1 MRIFRRIEQS
11 QRRTMNSTLR
21 MFRVFVFS
29 VLTPCAGVGAQAAGG
44 DGKTLE
50 LLDESHGPVPSLVC
64 SMPSCGTVISIQHH
78 LGVEP
83 VTSEDGSGVYFQ
95 QEVKEDLY
103 PAPPLAPPIVDDS
116 TLEKETQLWD
126 IEVQMQ
132 DGTIQTVQQDFEPLF
147 SIGATVVVDGD
158 HVRVWE

>member
-1 MRIFRRIEQS
+1 
-11 QRRTMNSTLR
+11 MNNALK
-21 MFRVFVFS
+21 MFRVLVFS
-29 VLTPCAGVGAQAAGG
+29 LLTSCAGVVAHAADG

-50 LLDESHGPVPSLVC
+50 LLDESHGPIPSLVC
-64 SMPSCGTVISIQHH
+64 SIPTCGTVISIQHH

-83 VTSEDGSGVYFQ
+83 VNSEDGSGVYFQ

-103 PAPPLAPPIVDDS
+103 PAPPLAPPIVDDTS
-116 TLEKETQLWD
+116 LEKDTMLWD

-158 HVRVWE
+158 RVRVWE